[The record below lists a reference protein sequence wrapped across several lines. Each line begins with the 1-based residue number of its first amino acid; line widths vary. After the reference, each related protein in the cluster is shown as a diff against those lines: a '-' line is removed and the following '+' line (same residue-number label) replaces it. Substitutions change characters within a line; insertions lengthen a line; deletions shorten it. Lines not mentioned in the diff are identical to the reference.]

1 MSLTVS
7 RTVADLRA
15 QIARW
20 RAAGDKI
27 AVVPTMGA
35 LHEGHLSLVRSAR
48 GRAARVIVTLFV
60 NPKQFNNTD
69 DLARY
74 PRDEDADRARLAA
87 EDVDLLFAPDADE
100 MYPQGFSTTV
110 SVAGLSEGLCGAHR
124 PGHFDGVATV
134 VTKLLLQ
141 TQADVALFGEKD
153 YQQLSVIRG
162 LVRDLDIPVEIV
174 GVPTVREADGLALS
188 SRNVRLSAEGRQSAP
203 ALAAALAAAGAAM
216 ERGEDIGAAIAT
228 ARATILD
235 GGYSEVEYLELRDA
249 ETLEPVSRV
258 ERPARL
264 LVAAWLDSVRL
275 IDNIAVLP
283 SSRKPA

>member
-1 MSLTVS
+1 
-7 RTVADLRA
+7 
-15 QIARW
+15 
-20 RAAGDKI
+20 
-27 AVVPTMGA
+27 
-35 LHEGHLSLVRSAR
+35 
-48 GRAARVIVTLFV
+48 
-60 NPKQFNNTD
+60 
-69 DLARY
+69 
-74 PRDEDADRARLAA
+74 
-87 EDVDLLFAPDADE
+87 
-100 MYPQGFSTTV
+100 
-110 SVAGLSEGLCGAHR
+110 
-124 PGHFDGVATV
+124 
-134 VTKLLLQ
+134 LLLQ